1 MKQKKAMNDYEKA
14 IIVRLVR
21 LLLIALLALPHTREN
36 ILANHCL
43 EGGQQMTSLSKTE
56 FEIIEGKFHDGLGT
70 YAELSLANALIVA
83 TKISQPLFDVRR
95 SNAKMVAAL
104 NDLPEGHPSRMIF
117 QKEMA
122 NIEKGSQQGAIEIL
136 AKVKGRLQ
144 KVKHVASD
152 FADAKAG
159 DLLLEFEA
167 HRSLPISVKTD
178 KSGKVAIAEGQT
190 PDIKGKVAE
199 RYFRVSNEE
208 FSAIISD
215 LRFNSEA
222 ELRSHYLNVSQL
234 MAQVLIRKLA
244 LSDCQPNDFSQAK
257 VGNLEAAKY
266 LFRQLLR
273 YKGGNDSSHVII
285 FDRNTGQVKWESL
298 LDSIEIESLTS
309 ERISFRPSRPRKGRV
324 IGSEFGI
331 KVDGKAV
338 VTFQIKHKRG
348 AARETSRWE
357 EFSDITIRLLL

>member
-1 MKQKKAMNDYEKA
+1 
-14 IIVRLVR
+14 
-21 LLLIALLALPHTREN
+21 
-36 ILANHCL
+36 
-43 EGGQQMTSLSKTE
+43 MTTLSKTE

-70 YAELSLANALIVA
+70 YAELSLANALIVTA
-83 TKISQPLFDVRR
+83 KISQPLFDVGR
-95 SNAKMVAAL
+95 SKVKMAAAL
-104 NDLPEGHPSRMIF
+104 EALPEGHPSRTIF

-122 NIEKGSQQGAIEIL
+122 NIERGAQQGAIEIL
-136 AKVKGRLQ
+136 AKVKGQLQ

-152 FADAKAG
+152 FANAKAG
-159 DLLLEFEA
+159 DLLLEFVA
-167 HRSLPISVKTD
+167 HPSLPISVKTD

-208 FSAIISD
+208 FGAIISD
-215 LRFNSEA
+215 LGFNSEA

-234 MAQVLIRKLA
+234 IAQVLIRKLM
-244 LSDCQPNDFSQAK
+244 LSDCQPNDFSKAK

-273 YKGGNDSSHVII
+273 YKVGNDSSHVII

-348 AARETSRWE
+348 TARETSRRE
-357 EFSDITIRLLL
+357 EFSDITIRLML